1 MHEKL
6 RKEKQGLQQMQQSQ
20 ESKESQDLMGN
31 GYLSIKHKQLV
42 QKKPEHT
49 KLTFEQIE
57 RMHFTDLHGEG
68 DDNF

>member
-1 MHEKL
+1 
-6 RKEKQGLQQMQQSQ
+6 
-20 ESKESQDLMGN
+20 MGN